1 MIVTR
6 VRLRLF
12 PDPQS
17 RIKAVGCLVLD
28 ECFQIE
34 HVHVVENEQGKLIVA
49 MPTQYESG
57 VYHDVA
63 HPITGAFRFEMN
75 RAVLSEYRRLL
86 TKSTDSVII
95 RP

>member
-12 PDPQS
+12 PAGQ
-17 RIKAVGCLVLD
+17 RRVKAVGCLVLD
-28 ECFQIE
+28 SCFQIE
-34 HVHVVENEQGKLIVA
+34 HVNVVENEDGKLIVA
-49 MPTQYESG
+49 MPSQHDRG
-57 VYHDVA
+57 IYHDVA
-63 HPITGAFRFEMN
+63 HPITAALRSEID